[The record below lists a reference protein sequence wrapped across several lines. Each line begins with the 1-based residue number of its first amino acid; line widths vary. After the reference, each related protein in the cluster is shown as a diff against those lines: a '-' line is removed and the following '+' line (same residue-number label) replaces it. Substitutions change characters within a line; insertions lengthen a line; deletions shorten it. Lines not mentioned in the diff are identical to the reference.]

1 MANAQLFK
9 SYKTQIS
16 PIANL
21 VFSENAPAGGTSA
34 RASGQFDATH
44 WDGQSKPRVF
54 RGIIWAG

>member
-1 MANAQLFK
+1 
-9 SYKTQIS
+9 
-16 PIANL
+16 L